1 MRVAGGILGIIG
13 GIIGFFV
20 AMIALFAG
28 GVSKAVSNVATD
40 PTYSAG
46 LTDKEKADLNQGIQS
61 INDFSNVAA
70 GFGFILLVLCV
81 LGIVGGVFGFIK
93 PPLGAIMMLIAGV
106 GGLFFAFIFWIPS
119 AFFLV
124 LGAVLA
130 FFGSFQKQ
138 NQPQTVGATLGYSAP
153 GGYPPQGYP
162 QQGYYPQPGYPQP
175 QQGYPQ
181 PQVYPQPTGF
191 PAAPQ
196 YGQTGPQG
204 YPPQSAGQSGY
215 QPQTGPQQQ
224 YYPQNITAPQGQQQI
239 PPRDDTRLN

>member
-20 AMIALFAG
+20 AIIALFAG
-28 GVSKAVSNVATD
+28 GVSKAVTSVATD

-46 LTDKEKADLNQGIQS
+46 LSDKEKADLNQGIQS

-70 GFGFILLVLCV
+70 GFGLILLALCV

-93 PPLGAIMMLIAGV
+93 PPLGAIMMLIAGI

-124 LGAVLA
+124 LGAILA

-138 NQPQTVGATLGYSAP
+138 NQPQTVGAAFGYSAP
-153 GGYPPQGYP
+153 APGYYPPPQGYAP
-162 QQGYYPQPGYPQP
+162 PQGYYPQPN
-175 QQGYPQ
+175 
-181 PQVYPQPTGF
+181 
-191 PAAPQ
+191 
-196 YGQTGPQG
+196 QG
-204 YPPQSAGQSGY
+204 YPPQQAYPQASGFPPANQYGQPGAPGY
-215 QPQTGPQQQ
+215 TPQTGPQQQ
-224 YYPQNITAPQGQQQI
+224 YYPQNTTAPEGQQQV
-239 PPRDDTRLN
+239 PPQDNTRLN